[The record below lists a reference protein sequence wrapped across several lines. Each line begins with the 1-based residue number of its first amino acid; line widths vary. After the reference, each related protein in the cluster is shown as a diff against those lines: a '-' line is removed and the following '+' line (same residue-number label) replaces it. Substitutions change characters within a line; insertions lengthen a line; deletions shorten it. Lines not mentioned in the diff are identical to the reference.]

1 MAEIFNQDK
10 YTPLKTQSEIYSDF
24 FTNFDVHPELH
35 DLVRKKNEEAVK
47 TSIRNLILTNKYER
61 LFQPTLGGNIRKYL
75 FENFSPQTQDGI
87 QSEIRN
93 VIENYEP
100 RARLIDV
107 VATPYPDQNA
117 YVVTIQF
124 YLINT
129 NNAVTL
135 TTILYRVR

>member
-1 MAEIFNQDK
+1 MAQIFNQDK
-10 YTPLKTQSEIYSDF
+10 YTPLTTQTEIYSDF

-61 LFQPTLGGNIRKYL
+61 LFQPSIGGNIKKYL
-75 FENFSPQTQDGI
+75 FDNISPITQESI
-87 QSEIRN
+87 QNEIRS
-93 VIENYEP
+93 VIENYES
-100 RARLIDV
+100 RAKIIDV

-117 YVVTIQF
+117 YVVTIEF

-129 NNAVTL
+129 NNKVTL